1 MHRSLWWLLIGL
13 TILAGTGVM
22 AWRNRAS
29 PARVPLGDGSEL
41 RVLKV
46 SLGTNHIFS
55 TEPIWK
61 QCLRR
66 VLPQALQRPLG
77 PFQGQRFL
85 TRYDSMVVWV
95 DKFNASSGEVGAG
108 SLDRPEALFA
118 HGFVVKGRMQR
129 LQAGAVCLEFP
140 SFARDARRVPLR
152 VHDGSNL
159 VTFAVDNPRPI
170 QAARWTA
177 RPVPQTNRSL
187 GAEIVLRNLRLES
200 RQDASGAFFQSHLFA
215 RGLGEARAGWM
226 AWRLTAFDPWG
237 NWTDSNWTYSGGR
250 LSGFLLL
257 PPGDLTWKLMV
268 EGQEYISAGFV
279 SLPIASTCL
288 VLAPCDRAHDV
299 GVRFLMVAGPG
310 SYRIIDGVRADA
322 LDNSSVIAS
331 RTSLDFSSVSV
342 GTKPVLA
349 LTSPV
354 PGILVVSDA
363 DSESLLL
370 RARLR
375 ERLGGDGGRIF
386 WPSGFVAATNSVN
399 GVKQIARFFS
409 SRLPTIA
416 TNLEVEII
424 ATLPPAE
431 FLVSPPKR

>member
-13 TILAGTGVM
+13 TILAGAGVM

-46 SLGTNHIFS
+46 SLGTNHVFS

-66 VLPQALQRPLG
+66 VLPRALQGPLG
-77 PFQGQRFL
+77 SFQGQRFL
-85 TRYDSMVVWV
+85 TRYDSLVVWV
-95 DKFNASSGEVGAG
+95 DRFKASSGEVGAG
-108 SLDRPEALFA
+108 SFEQPEALFA
-118 HGFVVKGRMQR
+118 HGSVVKGRVQR
-129 LQAGAVCLEFP
+129 LQTGAACLEFP

-152 VHDGSNL
+152 VHDGSN
-159 VTFAVDNPRPI
+159 VVAFAVDNPRPI

-177 RPVPQTNRSL
+177 RPVPQTNQSL

-200 RQDASGAFFQSHLFA
+200 RQDAGGTFFQSHLYA

-226 AWRLTAFDPWG
+226 AWRLTAFDPLG
-237 NWTDSNWTYSGGR
+237 NWTESNWTYSGSR
-250 LSGFLLL
+250 LSGVLLL
-257 PPGDLTWKLMV
+257 PPGDSTWKLLV
-268 EGQEYISAGFV
+268 EAQEYISAGFV
-279 SLPIASTCL
+279 SLPIPSTCR
-288 VLAPCDRAHDV
+288 VLAPSRRAHDV
-299 GVRFLMVAGPG
+299 GVRRLMVVGPG
-310 SYRIIDGVRADA
+310 SYRIIDGVRADS
-322 LDNSSVIAS
+322 LDNSEIAG
-331 RTSLDFSSVSV
+331 RPSLDFSSVSG
-342 GTKPVLA
+342 GTKTVLA

-354 PGILVVSDA
+354 PGILVISDA
-363 DSESLLL
+363 DSESPLL

-375 ERLGGDGGRIF
+375 DRLEGDGGRIF
-386 WPSGFVAATNSVN
+386 RPSGFVAATNSVN

-409 SRLPTIA
+409 PRLPTMA
-416 TNLEVEII
+416 TNLELEII

>member
-13 TILAGTGVM
+13 TILAGAGVM
-22 AWRNRAS
+22 AWRNKAS

-46 SLGTNHIFS
+46 SLGTNHVFT

-66 VLPQALQRPLG
+66 LLPRGLQRPLG

-85 TRYDSMVVWV
+85 TRHDSMVVWV
-95 DKFNASSGEVGAG
+95 DKFNASSGQVGAG
-108 SLDRPEALFA
+108 SFDQPEALFA
-118 HGFVVKGRMQR
+118 HGFVVKGRMKR
-129 LQAGAVCLEFP
+129 LQAGVVCLEFP
-140 SFARDARRVPLR
+140 CFARDARQVPLQ

-159 VTFAVDNPRPI
+159 VAFAVDNPRPM
-170 QAARWTA
+170 QAALWTA
-177 RPVPQTNRSL
+177 RPIPQTNQSL
-187 GAEIVLRNLRLES
+187 VTEIVLRNLRFEN
-200 RQDASGAFFQSHLFA
+200 RQDANGAFFQSYLFA
-215 RGLGEARAGWM
+215 RGLGKARAGWM

-237 NWTDSNWTYSGGR
+237 NWTESNWTDSGSS
-250 LSGFLLL
+250 LSGLLQL
-257 PPGDLTWKLMV
+257 PPGDLTWKLLV

-279 SLPIASTCL
+279 SLPISSTCL
-288 VLAPCDRAHDV
+288 VLAPSRRAHDV
-299 GVRFLMVAGPG
+299 GVRFVMVAGPG
-310 SYRIIDGVRADA
+310 SYRIIDGVRAEA
-322 LDNSSVIAS
+322 LDNSLEIAS
-331 RTSLDFSSVSV
+331 RPSLGFSAVSV

-349 LTSPV
+349 FTSPV
-354 PGILVVSDA
+354 PGILVISDA
-363 DSESLLL
+363 DSESPLL

-399 GVKQIARFFS
+399 GAKQIARFFS
-409 SRLPTIA
+409 PRLPTMA